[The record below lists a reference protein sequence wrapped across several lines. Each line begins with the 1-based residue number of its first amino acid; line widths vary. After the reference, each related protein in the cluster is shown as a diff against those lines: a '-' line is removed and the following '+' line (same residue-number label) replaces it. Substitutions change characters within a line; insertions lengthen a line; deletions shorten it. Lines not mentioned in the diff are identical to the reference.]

1 MIKRIL
7 TGLMISLFT
16 LNVQFAN
23 AGGLWLN
30 EFGAPAMGRAGAG
43 AEAGTGDASAALY
56 NPASMKQI
64 KTEKLMVTG
73 GLLSSTAKFSV
84 ESSGILN
91 GSKNGGDAGDTIPTG
106 SVFYV
111 KPIND
116 QWQFGFSFAALAGAG
131 LDYKDNWAGRY
142 QATFVELVA
151 MVAMPSIAYS
161 VTDKLSVGFGLPIM
175 YTELEMK
182 LAVPRPLESDG
193 RAKIDGDDTLVGY
206 HLSLWY
212 ELSEATQ
219 FGVFYQSEFE
229 AEYGGD
235 TDVSPAGLTVGSDL
249 GLNLSA
255 KAYAGLS
262 HQFSNKLT
270 GHLTL
275 GWEDWS
281 AMDNVNLSTKTGTSV
296 DLPRNWDD
304 TYHYAIGIEYL
315 LAPEWILN
323 VGYAYD
329 TNPVDSAD
337 RTADLPIDRQNRYA
351 VGIEHKSPTN
361 FDWGAQLVYAD
372 LGSAEIKASP
382 VAGGPLTGFTGSY
395 KDNEIIFLSFSANWE
410 F

>member
-1 MIKRIL
+1 MNKRIL
-7 TGLMISLFT
+7 IPLAVSLAAISM
-16 LNVQFAN
+16 QQAH

-56 NPASMKQI
+56 SPASMAQI
-64 KTEKLMVTG
+64 KNTQLMVTG
-73 GLLSSTAKFSV
+73 GLLSSSSKFSV
-84 ESSGILN
+84 ESSGVLN
-91 GSKNGGDAGDTIPTG
+91 GTGNGGDAGDDIPTG
-106 SVFYV
+106 SMFYV

-131 LDYKDNWAGRY
+131 LDYDNNWAGRY
-142 QATFVELVA
+142 QATLVDLVA

-161 VTDKLSVGFGLPIM
+161 ITDKLSVGFGLPIM

-182 LAVPRPLESDG
+182 LAVPRPSNSDG
-193 RAKIDGDDTLVGY
+193 QAKIDGDDTLVGY

-212 ELSEATQ
+212 EFSETTH
-219 FGVFYQSEFE
+219 FGMYYQSEFD

-235 TDVSPAGLTVGSDL
+235 AEITPSGLSVGSDL
-249 GLNLSA
+249 DLNLAA

-262 HQFSNKLT
+262 HQFSDALT
-270 GHLTL
+270 GHITL

-281 AMDNVNLSTKTGTSV
+281 TMDNVNLSTQTGTSI

-304 TYHYAIGIEYL
+304 TYHYAVGIEYR

-323 VGYAYD
+323 AGYAYD
-329 TNPVDSAD
+329 TNPVDAQD

-351 VGIEHKSPTN
+351 LGIQHTSATS

-372 LGSAEIKASP
+372 LGSAKINTQSI
-382 VAGGPLTGFTGSY
+382 AGGPLTGYSGEY
-395 KDNEIIFLSFSANWE
+395 KDNEIIFLSFSANWTL
-410 F
+410 

>member
-7 TGLMISLFT
+7 TGSMVSLFT
-16 LNVQFAN
+16 LNVQLAN
-23 AGGLWLN
+23 AGGIWLN

-64 KTEKLMVTG
+64 KTEQLMVTG

-91 GSKNGGDAGDTIPTG
+91 GSKNGGDAGDTLPTG

-111 KPIND
+111 KPINE

-131 LDYKDNWAGRY
+131 LDYEDNWAGRY
-142 QATFVELVA
+142 QDTFVELVA

-161 VTDKLSVGFGLPIM
+161 VTDKLSLGFGLPIM

-229 AEYGGD
+229 AEYDGD
-235 TDVSPAGLTVGSDL
+235 TKVSPAGLTVGSDL

-315 LAPEWILN
+315 LAPEWTLN

-351 VGIEHKSPTN
+351 VGIEHKSPAS

-372 LGSAEIKASP
+372 LGSAEIKASS
-382 VAGGPLTGFTGSY
+382 VAGGPLTGFTGNY